1 MALSATRIE
10 EPLPLCTRLIN
21 FSLSGPYSR
30 HLYSI
35 LLAVVLALLPHSFLH
50 SALGHTAYQ
59 LFTAGFA
66 LPAYM
71 FSGSKEYRHPIRYL
85 NKNTETPPRF

>member
-1 MALSATRIE
+1 MRVKLFYYPTDLNQTAGRMALSATRIE

-35 LLAVVLALLPHSFLH
+35 LI
-50 SALGHTAYQ
+50 T
-59 LFTAGFA
+59 
-66 LPAYM
+66 
-71 FSGSKEYRHPIRYL
+71 YL
-85 NKNTETPPRF
+85 